1 LILKNF
7 FLSRVDGA
15 AAAVVGSKMAVT
27 SGEELEAGEDSKRQE
42 AGAAATR
49 AAVALPEDGAELPAT
64 TLRYGT

>member
-1 LILKNF
+1 MILKNF

-42 AGAAATR
+42 AGVAATR
-49 AAVALPEDGAELPAT
+49 AAEVLPEDGAELPAT
-64 TLRYGT
+64 TLRYGS

>member
-1 LILKNF
+1 M
-7 FLSRVDGA
+7 DGA

-42 AGAAATR
+42 AGVAATR

-64 TLRYGT
+64 TLR